1 MPIWKRRRFKL
12 YRDRISYWDVNAHS
26 DDIPKYSMR
35 LDDVTDLKSLKPE
48 ANMSRFEIQARL
60 SKDSTLSWI
69 IGCTDE
75 RICSLWMSAIRIQ
88 KQRLELRARIK
99 KENEKSVSSSSQ
111 SSGDGESRSSST
123 PVHFLKTVVKVSM
136 NMLHRWWERIPNH
149 DEIIHRKIARSQI
162 QTDSQMRSRSSSV
175 DSEIDSDNDDSE
187 IVSKVLILFLPC
199 LKPHL
204 NYFYLPVYRLFFNL
218 FHLPTQWTAYNTRL
232 TAIDN
237 TRLDHR
243 QHQID
248 H

>member
-1 MPIWKRRRFKL
+1 MDVDDDDEDDYDRVVRYSTKLFTKGHSLPIWKRRRFKL
-12 YRDRISYWDVNAHS
+12 YRDRISYWDVSAHS

-99 KENEKSVSSSSQ
+99 KENEESVSSSSQ

-187 IVSKVLILFLPC
+187 IVSKES
-199 LKPHL
+199 
-204 NYFYLPVYRLFFNL
+204 
-218 FHLPTQWTAYNTRL
+218 
-232 TAIDN
+232 
-237 TRLDHR
+237 
-243 QHQID
+243 
-248 H
+248 